1 MMIGKKRRKGIRNL
15 KIRNSNK
22 KVGEAHIDK
31 EWDLDESSSNL
42 DDEGVTTIAF
52 NKTSLFLKVDHM
64 CLMAKESKEKVS

>member
-1 MMIGKKRRKGIRNL
+1 MTGKKRRKGIRNL

-22 KVGEAHIDK
+22 RVGEAHIAK
-31 EWDLDESSSNL
+31 EWDLDESSSDS

-52 NKTSLFLKVDHM
+52 NKTSLFSNVDHM